1 MSRAPRTQ
9 PPRGGGQR
17 LPRRVIRVLTE
28 GAVTEPDYLDLWR
41 RQSPSVVVD
50 INTKTAGHAP
60 LSRVQAAREMKRSQ
74 PRRNPD
80 FDEIWCVFDVDDH
93 PNLNSAIVEA
103 RHAGIETAVSNPC
116 FELWLVLHVD
126 DQTTEVDRH
135 TIQRR
140 AGHLGLIEGKSIP
153 EATKQKLLDGFD
165 DAKRRAQE
173 YDTKHQLDDREP
185 GSNPSSGVW
194 RLIDSIRGEHRPER

>member
-1 MSRAPRTQ
+1 MSRAPGT
-9 PPRGGGQR
+9 PPRRGAGRR

-50 INTKTAGHAP
+50 INTETAGYAP
-60 LSRVQAAREMKRSQ
+60 LSRVQEARRMKRSQ
-74 PRRNPD
+74 RRKDPD

-93 PNLNSAIVEA
+93 PNLNSAIAEA
-103 RHAGIETAVSNPC
+103 RDAGIEIAVSNPC
-116 FELWLVLHVD
+116 FELWLVLHVE

-153 EATKQKLLDGFD
+153 EA
-165 DAKRRAQE
+165 AKGTILHGYESAKSRARACEKRHHLGDRR
-173 YDTKHQLDDREP
+173 P
-185 GSNPSSGVW
+185 GANPSSGVW
-194 RLIDSIRGEHRPER
+194 RLIDSIRRDDSPQQ